1 MECFRVFFETL
12 SRKKKKK
19 NSQAHMFSLFT
30 YFWHKVETQHSSV
43 VSKLAFKQG
52 LVLAARYWA
61 IDFTSLCFSFPL

>member
-1 MECFRVFFETL
+1 
-12 SRKKKKK
+12 
-19 NSQAHMFSLFT
+19 MFSLFT
-30 YFWHKVETQHSSV
+30 YSWHKVETQHSSV